1 MDRSPTATPSGP
13 HFSEIM
19 ERLLGPEV
27 YALLADPD
35 VTELYVNPD
44 GRVRIDTRSR
54 GRHVTDLVLEGNR
67 TRAFLNTVSSSLGTS
82 LGETSPMLEAELPR
96 GTFRGARLQGFVPP
110 CVPEATFVV
119 RNPPARVYRLDEL
132 VESQVLKA
140 SHREAL
146 RRAVL
151 ARENILV
158 AGGTSSG
165 KTTFANALL
174 AEISELCPTDR
185 LLILED
191 TIELQCLAPD
201 HLALRTC
208 PGVSLSDLVRATLR
222 ASPTRII
229 VGEVRDHTA
238 LDLVDAWGTGHP
250 GGCATLHATNPEGAL
265 FRLDRLAQR
274 NGVPSQLPEI
284 ARTIDLVVITAGDN
298 LGRRVT
304 DLVRVRGLSGDQPRL
319 EAL

>member
-1 MDRSPTATPSGP
+1 MERSVAAPPSGP

-27 YALLADPD
+27 STLLADPD

-44 GRVRIDTRSR
+44 GRVRVDTRSQ
-54 GRHVTDLVLEGNR
+54 GRHATELVLEANR
-67 TRAFLNTVSSSLGTS
+67 IRAFLNTVASSLGTP
-82 LGETSPMLEAELPR
+82 LGDASPMLEAELPR

-110 CVPEATFVV
+110 CVPEVTFVV

-132 VESQVLKA
+132 VETGVLRPE
-140 SHREAL
+140 HRLAL
-146 RRAVL
+146 RQAVL
-151 ARENILV
+151 ERLNILV
-158 AGGTSSG
+158 AGGTRSG

-174 AEISELCPTDR
+174 AEIAELCPTDR
-185 LLILED
+185 LVILED
-191 TIELQCLAPD
+191 TIELQCVAAD

-208 PGVSLSDLVRATLR
+208 PGVSLADLVRATLR
-222 ASPTRII
+222 ASPTRIV
-229 VGEVRDHTA
+229 VGEVRDHSA

-250 GGCATLHATNPEGAL
+250 GGCATLHATDPQGAL

>member
-1 MDRSPTATPSGP
+1 MDRTMAANGP

-44 GRVRIDTRSR
+44 GLVRIDTRSR
-54 GRHVTDLVLEGNR
+54 GRHLTELVLEANR
-67 TRAFLNTVSSSLGTS
+67 TRAFLNTVASSLGTP
-82 LGETSPMLEAELPR
+82 LGEASPMLEAELPKE
-96 GTFRGARLQGFVPP
+96 TFRGARLQAFVPP
-110 CVPEATFVV
+110 CVPEVTFVV
-119 RNPPARVYRLDEL
+119 RNPPVRVYRLDEL
-132 VESQVLKA
+132 VESQVLKPD
-140 SHREAL
+140 HRVAL

-151 ARENILV
+151 ERENILV
-158 AGGTSSG
+158 AGGTRSG

-174 AEISELCPTDR
+174 AEIAELCPTDR
-185 LLILED
+185 LVILED
-191 TIELQCLAPD
+191 TVELQCLAPD

-208 PGVSLSDLVRATLR
+208 PGVSLADLVRATLR

-250 GGCATLHATNPEGAL
+250 GGCATLHATDPEGAL

-284 ARTIDLVVITAGDN
+284 ARTINLVVITAGDN

-304 DLVRVRGLSGDQPRL
+304 DLVRVRGLAGDQPRL
-319 EAL
+319 TPL

>member
-1 MDRSPTATPSGP
+1 MDRSHAVATPGP
-13 HFSEIM
+13 PFSEIM

-54 GRHVTDLVLEGNR
+54 GRHVTELVLEVNR
-67 TRAFLNTVSSSLGTS
+67 TRAFLNTAATS
-82 LGETSPMLEAELPR
+82 LGLTLGDSSPMLEAELPK
-96 GTFRGARLQGFVPP
+96 GAFRGARLQAFVPP
-110 CVPEATFVV
+110 CVPEVTFVV
-119 RNPPARVYRLDEL
+119 RNPPARIYRLDEL
-132 VESQVLKA
+132 VETRVLQPT
-140 SHREAL
+140 HRLAL
-146 RRAVL
+146 RRAVFE
-151 ARENILV
+151 RENILI
-158 AGGTSSG
+158 AGGTRSG

-174 AEISELCPTDR
+174 AEIAEICPTDR
-185 LLILED
+185 LVILED
-191 TIELQCLAPD
+191 TIELQCAAPD

-208 PGVSLSDLVRATLR
+208 PGVSLADLVRATLR

-250 GGCATLHATNPEGAL
+250 GGCATLHATDPQGAL

-319 EAL
+319 TPL

>member
-1 MDRSPTATPSGP
+1 MDWTPPGTASGP
-13 HFSEIM
+13 HFAEIM

-27 YALLADPD
+27 SALLADPD

-44 GRVRIDTRSR
+44 GVVRVDTRSA
-54 GRHVTDLVLEGNR
+54 GRQRTALALEPNR
-67 TRAFLNTVSSSLGTS
+67 IRAFLNTVASSLGTPLS
-82 LGETSPMLEAELPR
+82 EASPMLEAELPK
-96 GTFRGARLQGFVPP
+96 GTFRGARLQAFVPP
-110 CVPEATFVV
+110 CVPEVTFVV
-119 RNPPARVYRLDEL
+119 RNPPSRVYRLEEMVD
-132 VESQVLKA
+132 SQVLRPE
-140 SHREAL
+140 HRRAL
-146 RRAVL
+146 REAVL
-151 ARENILV
+151 ARHNILV
-158 AGGTSSG
+158 AGGTRSG

-174 AEISELCPTDR
+174 AEIAELCPSDR
-185 LLILED
+185 LVILED
-191 TIELQCLAPD
+191 TVELQCVAPD

-208 PGVSLSDLVRATLR
+208 PGVSLADLVRATLR

-229 VGEVRDHTA
+229 VGEVRDHSA

-250 GGCATLHATNPEGAL
+250 GGCATLHATDPLGAL

-304 DLVRVRGLSGDQPRL
+304 DLVRVRGLAGDQPRL